1 MVVSHLY
8 CIYNADRSKRFSSLT
23 HLSQMNGSRVDLTIH
38 VPCFD
43 LSNMATKNDKFFSP
57 RPPKKHNK
65 HHPMND
71 EQLQV
76 TEKERAKVSKEKIE
90 EKIEEKETRKPVICG
105 LTLVD
110 HCCGEDSTKNTYTLK
125 V

>member
-1 MVVSHLY
+1 MSFVSTSPTW
-8 CIYNADRSKRFSSLT
+8 RPRMTRFFRHTPQKNTINIT
-23 HLSQMNGSRVDLTIH
+23 H
-38 VPCFD
+38 
-43 LSNMATKNDKFFSP
+43 
-57 RPPKKHNK
+57 

-90 EKIEEKETRKPVICG
+90 EKIEEKETRSPVTCG

>member
-1 MVVSHLY
+1 
-8 CIYNADRSKRFSSLT
+8 
-23 HLSQMNGSRVDLTIH
+23 
-38 VPCFD
+38 
-43 LSNMATKNDKFFSP
+43 MATKNDKIFSP
-57 RPPKKHNK
+57 HPPKKHNK

-90 EKIEEKETRKPVICG
+90 EKIEEKETRNPVICG

>member
-1 MVVSHLY
+1 MPTGRQR
-8 CIYNADRSKRFSSLT
+8 CSSLT
-23 HLSQMNGSRVDLTIH
+23 RLNQMDGSRVDLTIH
-38 VPCFD
+38 FLCFD
-43 LSNMATKNDKFFSP
+43 LSNMATKNDKIFSP
-57 RPPKKHNK
+57 HPPKKHNK

-90 EKIEEKETRKPVICG
+90 EKETRNPVICG